1 MARLESLR
9 DRLPEL
15 YRPDADDAV
24 SPPIPLRRD
33 DLAEVRGDPGT
44 IGFTST
50 KRDDSLVVQLKTP
63 DPVRALALTP
73 GRAPGAGYALE
84 LYALEGGGALALR
97 PFAVLTVLDGVAP
110 VDVALPSAFAMQLK
124 QRSLLTQQLLAVAGV
139 LDRLNREAG
148 DVMQSHWFDYADR
161 AVNNPFFLRSR
172 ALIYLSGLLLMTA
185 GMALVLTHNVWVA
198 RWPVLITILGWLAA
212 IGGAVRIIAPQGTE
226 KIGRAVLKGPRGLQ
240 IAGAVWLAIGALLC
254 FFGYVR

>member
-73 GRAPGAGYALE
+73 GRAPGAGYALPS
-84 LYALEGGGALALR
+84 GGQAATR
-97 PFAVLTVLDGVAP
+97 W
-110 VDVALPSAFAMQLK
+110 
-124 QRSLLTQQLLAVAGV
+124 AG
-139 LDRLNREAG
+139 
-148 DVMQSHWFDYADR
+148 
-161 AVNNPFFLRSR
+161 LRSVIR
-172 ALIYLSGLLLMTA
+172 A
-185 GMALVLTHNVWVA
+185 
-198 RWPVLITILGWLAA
+198 AA
-212 IGGAVRIIAPQGTE
+212 P
-226 KIGRAVLKGPRGLQ
+226 
-240 IAGAVWLAIGALLC
+240 
-254 FFGYVR
+254 